1 MNGSLV
7 VISAPSGAG
16 KTTICRELQKE
27 RPNWIFSVSCTTRPK
42 REYEKDGFDYQ
53 FASQEEFD
61 QMVKAG
67 DLVEFEEVHGYMY
80 GTVRN
85 NVEKAIANGDV
96 LLLEVDVKGGVAIKE
111 AYPGHATTI
120 FVRPSSKEVLK
131 KRLRTRGADSEARI
145 TKRLERM
152 KMEMAFEDQYDFS
165 VVNDD
170 ITETV
175 STILDRLQDREN
187 GGTKNGN

>member
-1 MNGSLV
+1 MNGCLV

-27 RPNWIFSVSCTTRPK
+27 RPDWIFSVSCTTRPK
-42 REYEKDGFDYQ
+42 REYEKDGYDYE
-53 FASQEEFD
+53 FISQKKFD

-67 DLVEFEEVHGYMY
+67 GLVEYEEVHGYMY
-80 GTVRN
+80 GTKRDS
-85 NVEKAIANGDV
+85 VEKAIENGDV

-111 AYPGHATTI
+111 AYPEKAI
-120 FVRPSSKEVLK
+120 SFFIRPPSKEELK
-131 KRLRTRGADSEARI
+131 RRLRKRGVDSEARI

-152 KMEMAFEDQYDFS
+152 EMEMAFEDQYDSS

-170 ITETV
+170 VSETIN
-175 STILDRLQDREN
+175 TILGKLSNWKN

>member
-27 RPNWIFSVSCTTRPK
+27 RPDWIFSVSCTTRPK

-120 FVRPSSKEVLK
+120 FVRPPSEEVLK